1 LLLGLLLVPGR
12 AQHGL
17 PSVAENRRP
26 DPAPG
31 RGPGTGRRPHSIVE
45 NFGYNRRS
53 QEDRMRSADS
63 PRTKSSRRQ
72 FLRQTAAATAAP
84 GAAKGRVLGA
94 NDRINVGFIGCGM
107 QFLGLLQRGF
117 EQEY

>member
-1 LLLGLLLVPGR
+1 
-12 AQHGL
+12 
-17 PSVAENRRP
+17 
-26 DPAPG
+26 
-31 RGPGTGRRPHSIVE
+31 
-45 NFGYNRRS
+45 
-53 QEDRMRSADS
+53 MRSADS

-84 GAAKGRVLGA
+84 GAATASTARKSPPVRAAKGRVPGA